1 MAVRRMLVFVW
12 TGLLA
17 ITIPFPG
24 PAEAGTRRVI
34 LLVADR
40 LAAADLEGQGLPN
53 LAELLHR
60 GARGLMSGQATDRSS
75 ASLYATL
82 GAGAR
87 VEFGEETEPAV
98 RQVGESYSGAEVAL
112 VYQRRSGR
120 PPGDSAVVIPG
131 WPQLEAVTARTS
143 PGARLGTLGTAL
155 RAAEMRTAL
164 VGNAD
169 RPGEPGRLAA
179 LLAVDGR
186 GMIDG
191 GQVDARLIEA
201 DPLAPFGAA
210 TDLPALLAAT
220 RHALAQASF
229 VVVDIGDTLRADAY
243 AGYCTPEQAA
253 SLRRKALRR
262 LDAFLGGLLAAID
275 GERDLLIL
283 LAPEAPAGRPGEPRS
298 GMAPVILLGPG
309 YSPGLLSS
317 PATRWP
323 GLVAPTDIAPTVL
336 QFLGLKPPRQF
347 IGRPLTSVPGNGD
360 LAALDRRIAGNE
372 ARRRPLLH
380 GYALAQLAVILA
392 VSASVWLALPAARLL
407 QPLLLML
414 TLAPLGFLMLG
425 AAPELGVA
433 PSALLLTGTTLTA
446 SLLLQGRIPGTPALM
461 AITLAT
467 AGTLA
472 ADQLLGYHL
481 IRFSPLGYSPVLA
494 FRFYGLGNE
503 FMGVWVGACLVA
515 LSGFI
520 DAGRRRGW
528 GRAAMAS
535 AALGLGLATLL
546 LAAPGIGA
554 NLGGAVTAAV
564 ASAWTMA
571 SVAGRFR
578 PPIRG
583 AAVILAGLLVVGLAL
598 GFDTLS
604 HSAEAQAHFGRFGQ
618 AAMDGGL
625 GDILPMLERKLDIN
639 LRLIRHTIWS
649 RLFLG
654 LLAGVMVLRY
664 RPPGVVKRIL
674 AANPCLAEG
683 LGGILLGA
691 LVALAA
697 NDSGVVAAATTAL
710 YATAT
715 LSYLVVGEGDR
726 RRDGPAASFRDQHI
740 T

>member
-1 MAVRRMLVFVW
+1 MRRMLGFVW
-12 TGLLA
+12 ASLLA
-17 ITIPFPG
+17 TSILFPG
-24 PAEAGTRRVI
+24 PAEAGSRRVI

-40 LAAADLEGQGLPN
+40 LAMADLEEESLPN
-53 LAELLHR
+53 LAELLRR
-60 GARGLMSGQATDRSS
+60 GTRGLMSGQAADRSP

-87 VEFGEETEPAV
+87 VELGEEIEPAA
-98 RQVGESYSGAEVAL
+98 RQVGESYSGTKVAL

-120 PPGDSAVVIPG
+120 SPGDSAMVIPG
-131 WPQLEAVTARTS
+131 WPELEAVTARTS
-143 PGARLGTLGTAL
+143 PGARLGALGTAL
-155 RAAEMRTAL
+155 RAAGMRTAL

-201 DPLAPFGAA
+201 DPLAPFGVAA
-210 TDLPALLAAT
+210 DLTALLAAT
-220 RHALAQASF
+220 RHALAQAAF
-229 VVVDIGDTLRADAY
+229 VVVDIGDTRRADAY

-253 SLRRKALRR
+253 FFRREALRR
-262 LDAFLGGLLAAID
+262 LDAFVGGLLAAID

-283 LAPEAPAGRPGEPRS
+283 LSPEAPAARPGEPRS

-309 YSPGLLSS
+309 YSPGLLLS

-323 GLVAPTDIAPTVL
+323 GVVAPTDIAATVL
-336 QFLGLKPPRQF
+336 RFLGLTPPREF
-347 IGRPLTSVPGNGD
+347 IGRPLAGVPESGD
-360 LAALDRRIAGNE
+360 LPALDRRIAGNE
-372 ARRRPLLH
+372 ARRRSLLH
-380 GYALAQLAVILA
+380 GYALAQLAVILG
-392 VSASVWLALPAARLL
+392 VSASVWLGLPAARLL
-407 QPLLLML
+407 QPSLLML
-414 TLAPLGFLMLG
+414 TLAPPGFLMLG
-425 AAPELGVA
+425 AVPELGVA
-433 PSALLLTGTTLTA
+433 ASALLLTGTTLTA
-446 SLLLQGRIPGTPALM
+446 SLLLQRKTPGIPAFML
-461 AITLAT
+461 ITLVTIA
-467 AGTLA
+467 ALA

-481 IRFSPLGYSPVLA
+481 IRLSPLGYSPVLA

-503 FMGVWVGACLVA
+503 FMGVWVGACLVGF
-515 LSGFI
+515 SGLV
-520 DAGRRRGW
+520 DAGRRHGW
-528 GRAAMAS
+528 GRAAMAGT
-535 AALGLGLATLL
+535 ALGLGLATLL

-554 NLGGAVTAAV
+554 NLGGAVTAA
-564 ASAWTMA
+564 AA
-571 SVAGRFR
+571 SVWTVVSLVGRLR
-578 PPIRG
+578 PPVRG
-583 AAVILAGLLVVGLAL
+583 AAVIVVGLAVVGLAL

-604 HSAEAQAHFGRFGQ
+604 HSAEAQSHFGRFGG

-625 GDILPMLERKLDIN
+625 GDILPMLERKVDIN

-715 LSYLVVGEGDR
+715 LSYLVVGECAR
-726 RRDGPAASFRDQHI
+726 RRDGAAASFRDQHI